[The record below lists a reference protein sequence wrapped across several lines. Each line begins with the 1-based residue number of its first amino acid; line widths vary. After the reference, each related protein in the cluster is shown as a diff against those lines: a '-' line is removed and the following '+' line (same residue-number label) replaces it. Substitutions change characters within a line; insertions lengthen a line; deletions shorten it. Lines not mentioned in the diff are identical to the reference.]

1 MQENSLEQRVRL
13 GRLFDAYG
21 CLLTEKQQKCLE
33 LYFCDDLSLA
43 EIADELEVSRQAIHD
58 LIKRVEHTL
67 ERYESKLAL
76 LARDD
81 HDKKLLEEMSRLL
94 ADHLAQSGGSAEL
107 QQVRR
112 ILDELSGESRQK
124 WLFKIY
130 LKDCKMR

>member
-1 MQENSLEQRVRL
+1 MS
-13 GRLFDAYG
+13 
-21 CLLTEKQQKCLE
+21 E

-81 HDKKLLEEMSRLL
+81 HDKKLLLEAQRLL
-94 ADHLAQSGGSAEL
+94 VGCLAQSEASAEL

-112 ILDELSGESRQK
+112 ILDELSGESR
-124 WLFKIY
+124 
-130 LKDCKMR
+130 

>member
-1 MQENSLEQRVRL
+1 MNLKYQDKR
-13 GRLFDAYG
+13 YM
-21 CLLTEKQQKCLE
+21 T
-33 LYFCDDLSLA
+33 LSNG
-43 EIADELEVSRQAIHD
+43 
-58 LIKRVEHTL
+58 VEHTL

-112 ILDELSGESRQK
+112 ILDELSGESR
-124 WLFKIY
+124 
-130 LKDCKMR
+130 

>member
-13 GRLFDAYG
+13 GRLFDFYG
-21 CLLTEKQQKCLE
+21 GLLTEKQQKCLE

-76 LARDD
+76 LSRAEN
-81 HDKKLLEEMSRLL
+81 DKKLLVEATSLL
-94 ADHLAQSGGSAEL
+94 ADYLAQNKDAAQL

-112 ILDELSGESRQK
+112 LLDDLSGESR
-124 WLFKIY
+124 
-130 LKDCKMR
+130 

>member
-1 MQENSLEQRVRL
+1 MEQRVRL

-81 HDKKLLEEMSRLL
+81 HDKKLLEERAGCWLTTL
-94 ADHLAQSGGSAEL
+94 PKAVA
-107 QQVRR
+107 
-112 ILDELSGESRQK
+112 RQNFNK
-124 WLFKIY
+124 YAAF
-130 LKDCKMR
+130 

>member
-124 WLFKIY
+124 WLLKIY

>member
-1 MQENSLEQRVRL
+1 MEQRVRL

-33 LYFCDDLSLA
+33 LYFCDDLSL
-43 EIADELEVSRQAIHD
+43 ADELEVSRQAIHD

-112 ILDELSGESRQK
+112 ILDELSGESR
-124 WLFKIY
+124 
-130 LKDCKMR
+130 

>member
-1 MQENSLEQRVRL
+1 MEQRVRL

-67 ERYESKLAL
+67 E
-76 LARDD
+76 
-81 HDKKLLEEMSRLL
+81 MSRLL

-112 ILDELSGESRQK
+112 ILDELSGESR
-124 WLFKIY
+124 
-130 LKDCKMR
+130 

>member
-81 HDKKLLEEMSRLL
+81 HDKKLLEEIKQHENLTD
-94 ADHLAQSGGSAEL
+94 ADMKKIHSEAEERMNKFVG
-107 QQVRR
+107 QDYRKN
-112 ILDELSGESRQK
+112 IKEDEPDFYTMKSK
-124 WLFKIY
+124 
-130 LKDCKMR
+130 

>member
-81 HDKKLLEEMSRLL
+81 HDKKLLEEKQQGREEDYQQGMKQLL
-94 ADHLAQSGGSAEL
+94 EQLTAEYHK
-107 QQVRR
+107 
-112 ILDELSGESRQK
+112 STG
-124 WLFKIY
+124 Y
-130 LKDCKMR
+130 

>member
-1 MQENSLEQRVRL
+1 LVIEMQENSLEQRVRL

-94 ADHLAQSGGSAEL
+94 ADHLAQSGGSVEL

-112 ILDELSGESRQK
+112 ILDELSGESR
-124 WLFKIY
+124 
-130 LKDCKMR
+130 

>member
-33 LYFCDDLSLA
+33 LYLCDDLSLA

-112 ILDELSGESRQK
+112 ILDELSGESR
-124 WLFKIY
+124 
-130 LKDCKMR
+130 

>member
-13 GRLFDAYG
+13 GRLFDVYG
-21 CLLTEKQQKCLE
+21 DLLTEKQQKCME

-76 LARDD
+76 LTRNDN
-81 HDKKLLEEMSRLL
+81 DKKLLVQANRLL
-94 ADHLAQSGGSAEL
+94 ADCLAQNKGPAKL

-112 ILDELSGESRQK
+112 ILDELSGESR
-124 WLFKIY
+124 
-130 LKDCKMR
+130 

>member
-112 ILDELSGESRQK
+112 ILDELSGESRKK
-124 WLFKIY
+124 WLLKIY

>member
-1 MQENSLEQRVRL
+1 MKILVVEMQENSLEQRVRL

-21 CLLTEKQQKCLE
+21 SLLTEKQQKCLE
-33 LYFCDDLSLA
+33 LYFYDDLSLA

-58 LIKRVEHTL
+58 LIKRVEHIL

-81 HDKKLLEEMSRLL
+81 HNKKLLLEAQRLL
-94 ADHLAQSGGSAEL
+94 VGCLAQSEASAEL

-112 ILDELSGESRQK
+112 ILDELSGESR
-124 WLFKIY
+124 
-130 LKDCKMR
+130 

>member
-1 MQENSLEQRVRL
+1 MEQRVRL

-43 EIADELEVSRQAIHD
+43 VSRQAIHD

-112 ILDELSGESRQK
+112 ILDELSGESR
-124 WLFKIY
+124 
-130 LKDCKMR
+130 

>member
-1 MQENSLEQRVRL
+1 VIEMQENSLEQRVRL

-94 ADHLAQSGGSAEL
+94 ADHLAQSGGSVEL

-112 ILDELSGESRQK
+112 ILDELSGESR
-124 WLFKIY
+124 
-130 LKDCKMR
+130 

>member
-21 CLLTEKQQKCLE
+21 SLLTEKQQKCLE
-33 LYFCDDLSLA
+33 LYFYDDLSLA

-58 LIKRVEHTL
+58 IIKRVEHIL

-76 LARDD
+76 LGRDD
-81 HDKKLLEEMSRLL
+81 HDKKLLLEAQRLL
-94 ADHLAQSGGSAEL
+94 AGCLAQSEASAEL

-112 ILDELSGESRQK
+112 ILDELSGESR
-124 WLFKIY
+124 
-130 LKDCKMR
+130 

>member
-1 MQENSLEQRVRL
+1 MRL

-81 HDKKLLEEMSRLL
+81 HDKSCWTKQTGCWPTTLPK
-94 ADHLAQSGGSAEL
+94 AG
-107 QQVRR
+107 
-112 ILDELSGESRQK
+112 IRQNFNK
-124 WLFKIY
+124 YAAF
-130 LKDCKMR
+130 

>member
-1 MQENSLEQRVRL
+1 MLVIEMQENSLEQRVRL

-94 ADHLAQSGGSAEL
+94 ADHLAQSGGSVEL

-112 ILDELSGESRQK
+112 ILDELSGESR
-124 WLFKIY
+124 
-130 LKDCKMR
+130 

>member
-1 MQENSLEQRVRL
+1 MEQRVRL

-67 ERYESKLAL
+67 ERYEATG
-76 LARDD
+76 AAGRDD

-112 ILDELSGESRQK
+112 ILDELSGESR
-124 WLFKIY
+124 
-130 LKDCKMR
+130 

>member
-21 CLLTEKQQKCLE
+21 SLLTEKQQKCLE
-33 LYFCDDLSLA
+33 LYFYDDLSLA

-58 LIKRVEHTL
+58 LIKRVEHIL

-81 HDKKLLEEMSRLL
+81 HDKKLLLEAQRLL
-94 ADHLAQSGGSAEL
+94 AGSLAQSEASAEL

-112 ILDELSGESRQK
+112 ILDELSGESR
-124 WLFKIY
+124 
-130 LKDCKMR
+130 